1 MVSNKS
7 RLLRLYRYLYVNT
20 DEDHFTTKA
29 EIMDALRDE
38 DTIYSRQTV
47 RDDIDTLSKEG
58 YDIETVVSSGNFYYF
73 RDREFS
79 LEELRMI
86 GDAVLSSRFISKK
99 QKNTI
104 LKKLKRFC
112 SKYQAESVERH
123 LISVEPQ
130 TGGDARV
137 YEMVNTIND
146 AINQGKKISFQYS
159 ETDAVKA
166 GRRRKN
172 ADERIVTVCSPFDLA
187 WDGKNFY
194 LTAWSDTEE
203 KPLLYEVN
211 RIVSP
216 VILEAAAVPVPK
228 NFKSESFVQEMLS

>member
-20 DEDHFTTKA
+20 DEKHFTTKA

-38 DTIYSRQTV
+38 ETIYSRQTV

-79 LEELRMI
+79 LEELRLI
-86 GDAVLSSRFISKK
+86 GDAVASSRFISKK

-112 SKYQAESVERH
+112 SKFQAESVERH
-123 LISVEPQ
+123 LVSVEPQ
-130 TGGDARV
+130 TSGDARV

-159 ETDAVKA
+159 DADAVKT

-172 ADERIVTVCSPFDLA
+172 TDERVLTVCSPFDLA
-187 WDGKNFY
+187 WDGRSFY
-194 LTAWSDTEE
+194 LAAWSDAEE
-203 KPLLYEVN
+203 KPVLYEVS
-211 RIVSP
+211 RVIMP
-216 VILEAAAVPVPK
+216 VILEASAVPVPK
-228 NFKSESFVQEMLS
+228 NFKTESFVQEMLS

>member
-38 DTIYSRQTV
+38 ETIYSRQTV
-47 RDDIDTLSKEG
+47 RD
-58 YDIETVVSSGNFYYF
+58 DIETVVSSGNFYYF

-203 KPLLYEVN
+203 KTLLYEVN

>member
-38 DTIYSRQTV
+38 ETIYSRQTV
-47 RDDIDTLSKEG
+47 RDDIDTLSK
-58 YDIETVVSSGNFYYF
+58 
-73 RDREFS
+73 EFS

-203 KPLLYEVN
+203 KTLLYEVN